1 MNKFNKL
8 VKRISIGEKRKH
20 FEEETL
26 MNTYIQGLNKKIAK
40 KIIEEDSENLDKA
53 IKIAKKKKKGLNY

>member
-1 MNKFNKL
+1 L

-26 MNTYIQGLNKKIAK
+26 INTYIQGLNKKIAK
-40 KIIEEDSENLDKA
+40 KVIEKDPEILMKQ
-53 IKIAKKKKKGLNY
+53 